1 MSKFEFLPHTADI
14 KFKAFGSSM
23 QECFANAGKA
33 LNEAMCSLKSIKA
46 KTAKPLELDAD
57 NAEELLHKFLEEVL
71 FEIQVEGMLFKEFE
85 LKIGETKNGRL
96 KLKGRMIGEKID
108 ELMHEVKNDIKAVT
122 WNEFSL
128 KKTSEGWECQVTVD
142 V

>member
-1 MSKFEFLPHTADI
+1 MQKFEFLEHTADI
-14 KFKAFGSSM
+14 KFKAFGKTM

-33 LNEAMCSLKSIKA
+33 LNESMCGLESIKA
-46 KTAKPLELDAD
+46 KIAKPLELDAD

-96 KLKGRMIGEKID
+96 ELKGRIIGEKID
-108 ELMHEVKNDIKAVT
+108 ELIHEIKNDIKAVT
-122 WNEFSL
+122 WNEFYL
-128 KKTSEGWECQVTVD
+128 KKTSEGWECQAVVD